1 MWCRGLP
8 LLGLMLAL
16 TVPGVAQAG
25 DCVRANEDGA
35 IAEGRLIER
44 DDAIIL
50 KLPKAMCLEGPEDS
64 DSVRQ
69 ARKFTSTRSNDGTQ
83 ETLRKLI
90 GKDVHLEG
98 SFMGAMTQHH
108 KAPIVMQVDG
118 SRRDLIRG
126 SLRKKVPSSRGK
138 LEGQHR
144 PEGRGRQSPGG
155 NRELPALHMEYVR
168 RSKKVTIRR
177 PPRSGSSGCR

>member
-1 MWCRGLP
+1 MGCRCLP

-16 TVPGVAQAG
+16 TAPIAAQAG
-25 DCVRANEDGA
+25 DCMRANEDGA

-50 KLPKAMCLEGPEDS
+50 KLPEPMCLEGPEDS
-64 DSVRQ
+64 DHVPASAEIHVYSQ
-69 ARKFTSTRSNDGTQ
+69 DDSTQ

-108 KAPIVMQVDG
+108 KAPIVMQVTEADE
-118 SRRDLIRG
+118 I
-126 SLRKKVPSSRGK
+126 
-138 LEGQHR
+138 
-144 PEGRGRQSPGG
+144 
-155 NRELPALHMEYVR
+155 
-168 RSKKVTIRR
+168 
-177 PPRSGSSGCR
+177 

>member
-8 LLGLMLAL
+8 LLGLILAL
-16 TVPGVAQAG
+16 TAPGAAQAG
-25 DCVRANEDGA
+25 DCMRANEDA

-50 KLPKAMCLEGPEDS
+50 KLPEPMCLEGPEDS
-64 DSVRQ
+64 DQVPAS
-69 ARKFTSTRSNDGTQ
+69 AEIHAYSHDDAMQ

-108 KAPIVMQVDG
+108 KAPIVMQVTQADE
-118 SRRDLIRG
+118 I
-126 SLRKKVPSSRGK
+126 
-138 LEGQHR
+138 
-144 PEGRGRQSPGG
+144 
-155 NRELPALHMEYVR
+155 
-168 RSKKVTIRR
+168 
-177 PPRSGSSGCR
+177 

>member
-16 TVPGVAQAG
+16 TVPGVTQAG

-35 IAEGRLIER
+35 IAEGRLIAR

-64 DSVRQ
+64 DSVP
-69 ARKFTSTRSNDGTQ
+69 ATAEIHVYSMNDGTQ

-108 KAPIVMQVDG
+108 KAPIVMQVTEADE
-118 SRRDLIRG
+118 I
-126 SLRKKVPSSRGK
+126 
-138 LEGQHR
+138 
-144 PEGRGRQSPGG
+144 
-155 NRELPALHMEYVR
+155 
-168 RSKKVTIRR
+168 
-177 PPRSGSSGCR
+177 